1 MSAAWFVAIAC
12 ALAGCARRAPVAPL
26 PPLPRDVY
34 AHYLDGKLAG
44 YKGDWDAAADA
55 LTIAAARAPDQPMVA
70 VELARAQMKAKRTA
84 AAVVTLADARARWPS
99 HPQVWLVSGDLLAA
113 GDPQEAIR
121 AYLRAIKL
129 SPDDERAYLG
139 LAKLQKDEAA
149 ETTLRIL
156 IAHVPASVD
165 GRYRLAVRLATR
177 GDLASSAKELR
188 AVLER
193 DPDHID
199 ARLDLARALRRLGH
213 LDQAIVETRSAF
225 DRSGQ
230 ALDIAEELFWLLCEA
245 DDRPAAIDLLTLL
258 DDDRSDASAL
268 AVVARLDRG
277 LGRLAEARAVAKRIA
292 ALDRDAGA
300 IALAEAQLAAGDR
313 PAALAT
319 LAAIEDSSRLAG
331 EARRLT
337 AEAALAAGDPAKALA
352 AIAPLLDRG
361 GASKPDGV
369 EGAKSDGAKPGGAKP
384 SGAKSGGAKS
394 DGAKSDGA
402 KPNGAKPNGA
412 KSDGAKSDGAKSDD
426 DEDDADV
433 DADTSPELR
442 RPAEPRPKAEPARSI
457 DAALLAAFA
466 LADLGR
472 VSEARAAL
480 APFAAATEPAEQ
492 QAATMARARLA
503 DRLGD
508 TAGALALLEPLI
520 RARPDLVGALNLA
533 GYLLTDSNQRLA
545 DAERYLRHARELAPG
560 DPAILD
566 SWGWLLL
573 RRGKARDAVRALD
586 RAARFS
592 PLEPEILVHLAAA
605 WAADGAP
612 RTAAEILD
620 RAAALGPSP
629 AVQKRLAAIRHS
641 LPAR

>member
-402 KPNGAKPNGA
+402 K
-412 KSDGAKSDGAKSDD
+412 SDD
-426 DEDDADV
+426 DEDDRDG

-520 RARPDLVGALNLA
+520 RARPDLVAALNLA
-533 GYLLTDSNQRLA
+533 GYLLADSNQRLA
-545 DAERYLRHARELAPG
+545 DAERYLHRARELVPG

-586 RAARFS
+586 RAARFA

-612 RTAAEILD
+612 RTAAEVLD